1 MPSIRFFLL
10 GLCFFYMTYCYYKA
24 EKNNI
29 ELMEKL
35 KELEE
40 ELKEYTSITFIDE
53 SEDEKQC

>member
-1 MPSIRFFLL
+1 
-10 GLCFFYMTYCYYKA
+10 MTYCYYKA